1 MKELL
6 NKELFDVRGG
16 LCLDLFAKTSNP
28 CEVIRQI
35 KAYIEGLLENIPCG
49 YTEIKK
55 GVIAGENVKIHPSA
69 VIEPPAVIG
78 KNTEIRPNAYIRG
91 SVIIG
96 EGCVIGNSTELKN
109 ALLLDRV
116 QVPHYNY
123 VGDSIL
129 GNYAHLGAGA
139 ICSNLKADKSNVTI
153 TINGEKLDTGMRK
166 LGALIGDGVDVG
178 CNCVLNPGTVIGRN
192 TVVYPLT
199 SLRGVYPENSIVKS
213 QCEIVEKSVL

>member
-1 MKELL
+1 MTDIRNE
-6 NKELFDVRGG
+6 ELFDVRGG
-16 LCLDLFAKTSNP
+16 LCFDLFAKASSP

-35 KAYIEGLLENIPCG
+35 KAYIEGLLKNIPDG

-69 VIEPPAVIG
+69 VIEAPAVIG
-78 KNTEIRPNAYIRG
+78 RDTEIRPNAYIRG

-109 ALLLDRV
+109 ALLLDHV

-129 GNYAHLGAGA
+129 GNYAHLGAGV
-139 ICSNLKADKSNVTI
+139 ICSNLKSDKSNVTI

-166 LGALIGDGVDVG
+166 LGAVIGDCVDVG
-178 CNCVLNPGTVIGRN
+178 CNCVLNPGTVIGKN
-192 TVVYPLT
+192 TAVYPLT
-199 SLRGVYPENSIVKS
+199 ALRGVYPENSIVKS
-213 QCEIVEKSVL
+213 QLEIVKKNVL